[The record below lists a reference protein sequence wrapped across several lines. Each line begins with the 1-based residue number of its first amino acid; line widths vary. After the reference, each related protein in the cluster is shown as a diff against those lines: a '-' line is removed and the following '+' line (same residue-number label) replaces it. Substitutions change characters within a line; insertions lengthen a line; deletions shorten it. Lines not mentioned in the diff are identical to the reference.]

1 MLSGARSLYAI
12 AQWGRLQPP
21 DVVGALGVTRMRTP
35 AVRTLHYPF
44 KALDVD
50 AFEAA
55 WQRWAQ
61 QVGAEPPLRPPAQAR
76 PVMAPLALDGKGLRG
91 VHGEE
96 LPGVRLVALYDVQ
109 AGLVLAQKGSGPVT
123 RRR

>member
-1 MLSGARSLYAI
+1 MAGVTRCQRSWRWQRVARLSGARSLYAI

-55 WQRWAQ
+55 WQR
-61 QVGAEPPLRPPAQAR
+61 
-76 PVMAPLALDGKGLRG
+76 
-91 VHGEE
+91 
-96 LPGVRLVALYDVQ
+96 
-109 AGLVLAQKGSGPVT
+109 
-123 RRR
+123 